1 MNPHAQADGEAT
13 ELLTRE
19 EVPRLLKSFNP
30 FIRAEEDY
38 RPWSCKD
45 SSTLD
50 CPLLRIWDY
59 WSGSHPG
66 EDGRMLSR
74 APRLPLDTEEAR
86 KTSLANHLDYSN
98 WDEGTPYISFMRSA
112 AAINELAC
120 RRARQGNRGLHTLS
134 VIDPGVR
141 LQKGLPILGVA
152 AEMEYYSIPDPYY
165 EGNRFYVDQ
174 YICLWEVTP
183 EEVVGH
189 WEWDEWANNENW
201 YEEIVMPAY
210 KEFREARKP
219 ELRPSPLVARGPAGA
234 APSSASPL
242 DISTVFENLPGQ
254 FSVPVSRDQLTSK
267 VLSTNSIRA
276 LSHSRI
282 MEKGDSYDE
291 SEAYIYDFDSCATD
305 DEVEEANLNDDI
317 LRGIEGGW

>member
-19 EVPRLLKSFNP
+19 EVSRLLKSFNP

-74 APRLPLDTEEAR
+74 APRLPLDTKEAR
-86 KTSLANHLDYSN
+86 QTSLANHLDYSH

-112 AAINELAC
+112 AAIDVLAYG
-120 RRARQGNRGLHTLS
+120 RAQQGNRGLHTLT

-210 KEFREARKP
+210 REFKEARKL
-219 ELRPSPLVARGPAGA
+219 ESRLSPFVARGPAGA

-242 DISTVFENLPGQ
+242 DMSAISENLPGQ
-254 FSVPVSRDQLTSK
+254 FSVPVNRDQLTSK
-267 VLSTNSIRA
+267 VVSANGLQA
-276 LSHSRI
+276 LPHSRNL
-282 MEKGDSYDE
+282 EKGDAYVEFEAYTHGYDSYD
-291 SEAYIYDFDSCATD
+291 TD
-305 DEVEEANLNDDI
+305 DEVEESNLNDDI
-317 LRGIEGGW
+317 LRRIEGGW